1 MKFLNPLGL
10 LLGCGISSGLFAGCA
25 WSIGDGDGKPHTVST
40 QPTRGQ
46 ELIDLKRARDQGAIT
61 SSEYETKKQQILEK

>member
-1 MKFLNPLGL
+1 MKFLKPLGL
-10 LLGCGISSGLFAGCA
+10 LLSCGISSGLFAGCA

-61 SSEYETKKQQILEK
+61 SSEYETKKQQMLEK